1 MVVKKKPKPERPI
14 AKFQCLSCKYSAYHM
29 SAREVGEIAH
39 NACPKCGGSM
49 KVVSSGEIPKSL
61 AKVEAIVN
69 KNFNVIDFDI
79 SDDRMQFEVETDDT
93 KNSFANVYHELS
105 RHGYL
110 AALRKRGSD
119 LMLLVMKF
127 PRIKKDNIWIN
138 VGLILATI
146 ATTFLAGYFWLT
158 ENNVFEAAL
167 FAGALLVI
175 LSSHE
180 IGHKIAAWRNGVAA
194 TLPYYIP
201 APTFIGTFGAFIKVK
216 SPIPTK
222 EALVEMGATGP
233 LLGFLFALPITVAG
247 LMLSKP
253 TGGEIYLPMP
263 ISFAL
268 LGFAKFGTISY
279 TLNLHPLAFAGL
291 IGMFVTWLNLIP
303 AGQLDGG
310 HVARGLLNANRHYQ
324 LTKWT
329 GHRLDSIGPVL
340 VAIVHVGD
348 TDSPTFQEPS
358 YGRARRS
365 LATLAASK
373 APSGGGFHSF
383 HPLSTNTVLV

>member
-14 AKFQCLSCKYSAYHM
+14 AKFQCRSCKYTAYHM
-29 SAREVGEIAH
+29 SAKEVGEIAH
-39 NACPKCGGSM
+39 NACPKCGGNM
-49 KVVSSGEIPKSL
+49 EVVSSGKISPNL

-69 KNFNVIDFDI
+69 KNFSVIDFDI
-79 SDDRMQFEVETDDT
+79 TDDRMQFEVETDDT
-93 KNSFANVYHELS
+93 KNSFANVYHELW
-105 RHGYL
+105 RCGYL
-110 AALRKRGSD
+110 TTLRKRGSD
-119 LMLLVMKF
+119 LMLLVIKF
-127 PRIKKDNIWIN
+127 PLIKKDNIWIN

-158 ENNVFEAAL
+158 ENSVSEAAL

-233 LLGFLFALPITVAG
+233 LLGFLFALPITMAG

-268 LGFAKFGTISY
+268 LGFAKFGTINY

-310 HVARGLLNANRHYQ
+310 HVARGMLNADQHYQ
-324 LTKWT
+324 LTKWI
-329 GHRLDSIGPVL
+329 GIGLIAFGLFWLPLFMWGILILLLFRSPHMGALDDL
-340 VAIVHVGD
+340 
-348 TDSPTFQEPS
+348 SPLS
-358 YGRARRS
+358 RRQK
-365 LATLAASK
+365 LLAA
-373 APSGGGFHSF
+373 AAF
-383 HPLSTNTVLV
+383 TVFILCLPIPF

>member
-1 MVVKKKPKPERPI
+1 ME
-14 AKFQCLSCKYSAYHM
+14 
-29 SAREVGEIAH
+29 
-39 NACPKCGGSM
+39 
-49 KVVSSGEIPKSL
+49 VVSSGEMPKGL
-61 AKVEAIVN
+61 AKVEAAVS
-69 KNFNVIDFDI
+69 KNFGVIDFDI
-79 SDDRMQFEVETDDT
+79 SDDHMQFEVETADT
-93 KNSFANVYHELS
+93 KNSFAKAYHELS

-110 AALRKRGSD
+110 AALRKRDSD

-127 PRIKKDNIWIN
+127 PRMKKDNVWIN
-138 VGLILATI
+138 VGLIFATI

-158 ENNVFEAAL
+158 ENSVLEAAL

-201 APTFIGTFGAFIKVK
+201 APTIIGTFGAFIKVK

-233 LLGFLFALPITVAG
+233 MLGFLFALPVAVAG

-253 TGGEIYLPMP
+253 SGGEILLPMP
-263 ISFAL
+263 MFFAL
-268 LGFAKFGTISY
+268 LGFAKFGTI
-279 TLNLHPLAFAGL
+279 TAAPNLHPLAFAGL

-310 HVARGLLNANRHYQ
+310 HVARGLLNADQHYQ
-324 LTKWT
+324 LTKWM
-329 GHRLDSIGPVL
+329 GICLIILGLFWVPLFMWGILILLLFRGRHMGALDDL
-340 VAIVHVGD
+340 
-348 TDSPTFQEPS
+348 SPLSQ
-358 YGRARRS
+358 RQK
-365 LATLAASK
+365 LLAA
-373 APSGGGFHSF
+373 AAFIVFILCLPI
-383 HPLSTNTVLV
+383 PL

>member
-1 MVVKKKPKPERPI
+1 MVLKKKPKPERPI
-14 AKFQCLSCKYSAYHM
+14 AKFQCRTCKHSAYRM
-29 SAREVGEIAH
+29 SAMKAGEIEH
-39 NACPKCGGSM
+39 NACPKCGGNM
-49 KVVSSGEIPKSL
+49 EVISSGEIPKSL
-61 AKVEAIVN
+61 AKVEAAVS
-69 KNFNVIDFDI
+69 KNFSVIDFDI
-79 SDDRMQFEVETDDT
+79 SDDHMQFEVETDDT
-93 KNSFANVYHELS
+93 KDSFANVYHELS

-110 AALRKRGSD
+110 AALRKRDSD

-127 PRIKKDNIWIN
+127 PRMKKDNIWIN

-201 APTFIGTFGAFIKVK
+201 APTIIGTFGAFIKVK

-233 LLGFLFALPITVAG
+233 LLGFLFALPIAVAG

-253 TGGEIYLPMP
+253 SGGNILLPMP
-263 ISFAL
+263 IFFAL
-268 LGFAKFGTISY
+268 LGFAKFGTI
-279 TLNLHPLAFAGL
+279 TATPNLHPLAFAGL

-310 HVARGLLNANRHYQ
+310 HVARGLLNADQHYQ
-324 LTKWT
+324 LTRWL
-329 GHRLDSIGPVL
+329 GIGLIILGLFWVPLFLWGILILLLFRSHHMGALDDL
-340 VAIVHVGD
+340 
-348 TDSPTFQEPS
+348 SPLSQ
-358 YGRARRS
+358 RQK
-365 LATLAASK
+365 LLAA
-373 APSGGGFHSF
+373 AAF
-383 HPLSTNTVLV
+383 TVFILCLPIPF

>member
-1 MVVKKKPKPERPI
+1 ME
-14 AKFQCLSCKYSAYHM
+14 
-29 SAREVGEIAH
+29 
-39 NACPKCGGSM
+39 
-49 KVVSSGEIPKSL
+49 VVSSGEMPESL
-61 AKVEAIVN
+61 AKVAAAVD

-79 SDDRMQFEVETDDT
+79 SNDRMQFEVETDDT
-93 KNSFANVYHELS
+93 KSSFANVYHELS

-110 AALRKRGSD
+110 AALRQRGSD
-119 LMLLVMKF
+119 TMLLVMKF
-127 PRIKKDNIWIN
+127 PRITKDNIWIN

-158 ENNVFEAAL
+158 ENSVSEAAL

-201 APTFIGTFGAFIKVK
+201 APTVIGTFGAFIKVK

-253 TGGEIYLPMP
+253 SDGEVYLAMP

-268 LGFAKFGTISY
+268 ISFARFGTISY
-279 TLNLHPLAFAGL
+279 TMNLHPLAFAGL

-310 HVARGLLNANRHYQ
+310 HVARGLTNADRHYQ
-324 LTKWT
+324 LTKWI
-329 GHRLDSIGPVL
+329 GIGLVVFGLFWLPLFMWGILILLFFRNPHMGALDDL
-340 VAIVHVGD
+340 
-348 TDSPTFQEPS
+348 SPLSQ
-358 YGRARRS
+358 RQK
-365 LATLAASK
+365 LLAA
-373 APSGGGFHSF
+373 AAFAVFILCIPIPF
-383 HPLSTNTVLV
+383 

>member
-1 MVVKKKPKPERPI
+1 MVVKKNPKPERPI
-14 AKFQCLSCKYSAYHM
+14 AKFQCRSCKYTAYHM

-39 NACPKCGGSM
+39 NACPKCGGNM
-49 KVVSSGEIPKSL
+49 GVISSGEIPKSL
-61 AKVEAIVN
+61 AKVEAAVS

-79 SDDRMQFEVETDDT
+79 SDDHMQFEVETDDT

-138 VGLILATI
+138 VGLFSATI

-268 LGFAKFGTISY
+268 LGFAKFGTINY

-310 HVARGLLNANRHYQ
+310 HVARGMLNANRHYQ

-329 GHRLDSIGPVL
+329 GIGLIALGLFWLPLFMWGILILLLFRSPHMGALDDL
-340 VAIVHVGD
+340 
-348 TDSPTFQEPS
+348 SPLS
-358 YGRARRS
+358 RRQK
-365 LATLAASK
+365 LLAA
-373 APSGGGFHSF
+373 AAF
-383 HPLSTNTVLV
+383 TVFILCLPIPF

>member
-1 MVVKKKPKPERPI
+1 MVVKKKQKPERPI
-14 AKFQCLSCKYSAYHM
+14 AKFQCRNCKHTAYRM
-29 SAREVGEIAH
+29 SAMKVGEVAH
-39 NACPKCGGSM
+39 GACPKCGGNM
-49 KVVSSGEIPKSL
+49 EVVSREEMPKGL
-61 AKVEAIVN
+61 AKVEAAVS

-79 SDDRMQFEVETDDT
+79 SDDHMQFEVETDDT
-93 KNSFANVYHELS
+93 KDSFANAYHELS

-110 AALRKRGSD
+110 AALRKRDSD

-127 PRIKKDNIWIN
+127 PRMKKDNIWIN
-138 VGLILATI
+138 VGLIFATI

-158 ENNVFEAAL
+158 ENNVLEAAL

-201 APTFIGTFGAFIKVK
+201 APTIIGTFGAFIKVK

-233 LLGFLFALPITVAG
+233 LLGFLFALPIAVAG
-247 LMLSKP
+247 VMLSKP
-253 TGGEIYLPMP
+253 SGGNILLPMP
-263 ISFAL
+263 IFFAL
-268 LGFAKFGTISY
+268 LGVAKFGTI
-279 TLNLHPLAFAGL
+279 TAAPNLHPLAFAGL

-310 HVARGLLNANRHYQ
+310 HVARGLLNADQHYQ
-324 LTKWT
+324 LTKWMGIGLIILGFFWVPLFLWGILILLLFR
-329 GHRLDSIGPVL
+329 GHHMGALDDLS
-340 VAIVHVGD
+340 
-348 TDSPTFQEPS
+348 
-358 YGRARRS
+358 
-365 LATLAASK
+365 
-373 APSGGGFHSF
+373 
-383 HPLSTNTVLV
+383 PLSQPQKLLAVAAFTVFIICTPIPF

>member
-1 MVVKKKPKPERPI
+1 MVVKEKPEPERPI
-14 AKFQCLSCKYSAYHM
+14 AKFQCRSCKYTAYHM

-39 NACPKCGGSM
+39 NACPKCGGNM
-49 KVVSSGEIPKSL
+49 EVVSSGKISPNL

-69 KNFNVIDFDI
+69 KNFSVIDFDI
-79 SDDRMQFEVETDDT
+79 TDDRMQFEVETDDT
-93 KNSFANVYHELS
+93 KNSFANVYHELW
-105 RHGYL
+105 RRGYL
-110 AALRKRGSD
+110 TTLRKRGSD

-180 IGHKIAAWRNGVAA
+180 IGHKIAAWRNGVAT

-268 LGFAKFGTISY
+268 LSFAKFGTVNY

-310 HVARGLLNANRHYQ
+310 HVARGMLNADRHYQ

-329 GHRLDSIGPVL
+329 GIGLIALGLFWLPLFMWGILILLLFRSPHMGALDDI
-340 VAIVHVGD
+340 
-348 TDSPTFQEPS
+348 SPLS
-358 YGRARRS
+358 RRQK
-365 LATLAASK
+365 LLAAV
-373 APSGGGFHSF
+373 AF
-383 HPLSTNTVLV
+383 TVFILCIPIPF

>member
-1 MVVKKKPKPERPI
+1 MVVKKEPKPERPI
-14 AKFQCLSCKYSAYHM
+14 AKFQCRSCKYTTYHM
-29 SAREVGEIAH
+29 SAMEVGEIEH
-39 NACPKCGGSM
+39 NACPKCGGNM
-49 KVVSSGEIPKSL
+49 EVVSSGKISPNL

-69 KNFNVIDFDI
+69 KNFSVIDFDI
-79 SDDRMQFEVETDDT
+79 TDDRMQFEVETDDT
-93 KNSFANVYHELS
+93 KNSFANVYHELW
-105 RHGYL
+105 RRGYL
-110 AALRKRGSD
+110 VTLRKRGSD
-119 LMLLVMKF
+119 LMLLVIKF

-180 IGHKIAAWRNGVAA
+180 IGHKIAAWRNGVAT

-268 LGFAKFGTISY
+268 LSFARFGTVSY

-310 HVARGLLNANRHYQ
+310 HVARGMLNTNQHYQ
-324 LTKWT
+324 LTKWM
-329 GHRLDSIGPVL
+329 GIGLMVLGLFWLPLLMWGILILLLFRSPHMGALDDI
-340 VAIVHVGD
+340 
-348 TDSPTFQEPS
+348 SPLS
-358 YGRARRS
+358 RRQK
-365 LATLAASK
+365 LLAA
-373 APSGGGFHSF
+373 AAF
-383 HPLSTNTVLV
+383 TVFILCLPIPF

>member
-1 MVVKKKPKPERPI
+1 MVVKKKPKLERPI
-14 AKFQCLSCKYSAYHM
+14 AKFQCRSCKYTAYHM

-39 NACPKCGGSM
+39 NACPKCGGNM
-49 KVVSSGEIPKSL
+49 EVISSGEMPKSL
-61 AKVEAIVN
+61 AKVEAAVS

-110 AALRKRGSD
+110 AALRKRDSD

-180 IGHKIAAWRNGVAA
+180 IGHKIAAWRNGVAT

-268 LGFAKFGTISY
+268 LGFAKFGTINY

-310 HVARGLLNANRHYQ
+310 HVARGMLNADQHYQ
-324 LTKWT
+324 LTKWI
-329 GHRLDSIGPVL
+329 GIGLIVLGLFWLPLFMWGILILLLFRSPHMGALDDL
-340 VAIVHVGD
+340 
-348 TDSPTFQEPS
+348 SPLS
-358 YGRARRS
+358 RRQK
-365 LATLAASK
+365 LLAA
-373 APSGGGFHSF
+373 AAFAVFILCLPIPF
-383 HPLSTNTVLV
+383 

>member
-1 MVVKKKPKPERPI
+1 MVVKKEPKPERPI
-14 AKFQCLSCKYSAYHM
+14 AKFQCRTCKYTAYHM

-39 NACPKCGGSM
+39 NACSKCGGNM
-49 KVVSSGEIPKSL
+49 EVVSSGKISPNL

-69 KNFNVIDFDI
+69 KNFSVIDFDI
-79 SDDRMQFEVETDDT
+79 TDDRMQFEVETDDT

-105 RHGYL
+105 RRGYL
-110 AALRKRGSD
+110 AALRKRDSD

-127 PRIKKDNIWIN
+127 PCIKKDNIWIN

-222 EALVEMGATGP
+222 EALVEIGATGP

-253 TGGEIYLPMP
+253 SGGDILLPMP

-268 LGFAKFGTISY
+268 LSFAKFGTVNY

-310 HVARGLLNANRHYQ
+310 HVARGMLNADRHYQ

-329 GHRLDSIGPVL
+329 GIGLIALGLFWLPLFMWGILILLLFRSPHMGALDDI
-340 VAIVHVGD
+340 
-348 TDSPTFQEPS
+348 SPLS
-358 YGRARRS
+358 RRQK
-365 LATLAASK
+365 LLAA
-373 APSGGGFHSF
+373 AAF
-383 HPLSTNTVLV
+383 TVFILCIPIPF

>member
-1 MVVKKKPKPERPI
+1 MVVKKEPKPERPI
-14 AKFQCLSCKYSAYHM
+14 AKFQCRTCKYTAYHM
-29 SAREVGEIAH
+29 SAMEVGEIAH
-39 NACPKCGGSM
+39 NACPKCGGNM
-49 KVVSSGEIPKSL
+49 EVVSSGKISPNL

-69 KNFNVIDFDI
+69 KNFSVIDFDI
-79 SDDRMQFEVETDDT
+79 TDDRMQFEVETDDT
-93 KNSFANVYHELS
+93 KNSFANVYHELW
-105 RHGYL
+105 RRGYL
-110 AALRKRGSD
+110 TTLRKRGSD

-180 IGHKIAAWRNGVAA
+180 IGHKIAAWRNGVAT

-253 TGGEIYLPMP
+253 SGGDILLPMP

-268 LGFAKFGTISY
+268 LSFAKFGTVNY

-310 HVARGLLNANRHYQ
+310 HVARGMLNADRHYQ

-329 GHRLDSIGPVL
+329 GIGLIALGLFWLPLFMWGILILLLFRSPHMGALDDI
-340 VAIVHVGD
+340 
-348 TDSPTFQEPS
+348 SPLS
-358 YGRARRS
+358 RRQK
-365 LATLAASK
+365 LLAA
-373 APSGGGFHSF
+373 AAF
-383 HPLSTNTVLV
+383 TVFILCIPIPF

>member
-1 MVVKKKPKPERPI
+1 MVVKKKPDRPI
-14 AKFQCLSCKYSAYHM
+14 AKFQCLSYKHSAYRM
-29 SAREVGEIAH
+29 SAREVGEIEH
-39 NACPKCGGSM
+39 NACPKCGGNM
-49 KVVSSGEIPKSL
+49 EVVSSGKMPPSL
-61 AKVEAIVN
+61 AKVEAAVS
-69 KNFNVIDFDI
+69 KNFNVVDFDI
-79 SDDRMQFEVETDDT
+79 SDDRMQFEVETGDT
-93 KNSFANVYHELS
+93 KNSFANTYHELS

-110 AALRKRGSD
+110 AALRKRDSD
-119 LMLLVMKF
+119 LILLVMKF
-127 PRIKKDNIWIN
+127 PRIKKDNILIN

-146 ATTFLAGYFWLT
+146 ATTFAAGYFWLT

-201 APTFIGTFGAFIKVK
+201 APTMIGTFGAFIKVK

-253 TGGEIYLPMP
+253 SGGEVYFAMP

-268 LGFAKFGTISY
+268 LSFARFGTITA

-310 HVARGLLNANRHYQ
+310 HIARGVLTADQHYQ
-324 LTKWT
+324 LTKWMGIGLIVLGLFWLPLFMWGILILMLFRSHHT
-329 GHRLDSIGPVL
+329 GALDDL
-340 VAIVHVGD
+340 
-348 TDSPTFQEPS
+348 SPLSQPQK
-358 YGRARRS
+358 
-365 LATLAASK
+365 LLAA
-373 APSGGGFHSF
+373 AAF
-383 HPLSTNTVLV
+383 TVFILCLPIPF

>member
-14 AKFQCLSCKYSAYHM
+14 AKFQCLSCKHSAYRM
-29 SAREVGEIAH
+29 SAMEVGEIAH

-61 AKVEAIVN
+61 AKVEATVS

-79 SDDRMQFEVETDDT
+79 ADDRMQFEVETDDI
-93 KNSFANVYHELS
+93 KNSFVNVHHELW
-105 RHGYL
+105 RRGYL

-158 ENNVFEAAL
+158 ANNVFEAAL

-201 APTFIGTFGAFIKVK
+201 APTIIGTFGAFIKVK

-233 LLGFLFALPITVAG
+233 LIGFLFSLPITVAG

-253 TGGEIYLPMP
+253 SGGEVYVPMP
-263 ISFAL
+263 ILFALFSFAR
-268 LGFAKFGTISY
+268 FGTVSY

-310 HVARGLLNANRHYQ
+310 HVARGMLNADQHYQ
-324 LTKWT
+324 LTKWL
-329 GHRLDSIGPVL
+329 GIGLIVLGLFWLPLFMWGILILILFRSPHMGALDDL
-340 VAIVHVGD
+340 
-348 TDSPTFQEPS
+348 SPLSQ
-358 YGRARRS
+358 RQK
-365 LATLAASK
+365 LLAA
-373 APSGGGFHSF
+373 AAF
-383 HPLSTNTVLV
+383 TVFIFCIPIPF